1 MNHPRILSTTVA
13 ATALLQLVV
22 WAGAGRGW
30 FTTGQATALHLL
42 VAWAAIFV
50 LAMVAARSIGRLRSE
65 LRHRTDQHDATLS
78 EVE

>member
-42 VAWAAIFV
+42 VAWAGHLRTGDGRRTFDRPPSFRT
-50 LAMVAARSIGRLRSE
+50 AAPHRSAR
-65 LRHRTDQHDATLS
+65 RHA
-78 EVE
+78 V